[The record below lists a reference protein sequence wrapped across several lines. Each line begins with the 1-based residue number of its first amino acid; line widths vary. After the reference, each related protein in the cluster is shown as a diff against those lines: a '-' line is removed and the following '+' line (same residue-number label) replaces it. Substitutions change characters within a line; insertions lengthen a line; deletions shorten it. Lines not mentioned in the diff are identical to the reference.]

1 MPCTTS
7 PPLDRL
13 AAGSL
18 TTSCIKDSLI
28 SFVSKLLKVSRR
40 WFLKASAALG
50 GWSAFAATPVFNN
63 MPSTRQSKSAKSEN
77 KPGAVVVGAGAF
89 GGWTALHLL
98 RRGAQVT
105 LIDAWGPGNS
115 RASSGGETRIIRGT
129 YGPNQP
135 YTKMA
140 ARALQLWQENQ
151 KRWNRVLFRRMG
163 VLWMVARED
172 DSYEKGSLPML
183 KEAGLGYAELRQDE
197 LVRRWPQ
204 VSFDGVRWAIFE
216 PESGGLMAREACAAV
231 RDAFISEGG
240 KYVQGAVTPP
250 QTGEG
255 ELREIVLENGSHVA
269 ADRYVFACGPWL
281 GKVFPDVIGDKIRP
295 TRQEVFFFGTAAGDV
310 RFNPEKMPIW
320 VDHGERFFYGFPVIE
335 RRGFKIADDTRGPLF
350 DPSNGQRVASAEGL
364 ASAREHLGLRF
375 PALKNAPLLESRVC
389 QYENSPDQNFIM
401 DRHPRAANVWLLGGG
416 SGHGFKHGPA
426 VGEMAAEM
434 VMTEKIPNPLFAL
447 SRFK

>member
-1 MPCTTS
+1 MAE
-7 PPLDRL
+7 RHR
-13 AAGSL
+13 G
-18 TTSCIKDSLI
+18 I
-28 SFVSKLLKVSRR
+28 
-40 WFLKASAALG
+40 
-50 GWSAFAATPVFNN
+50 
-63 MPSTRQSKSAKSEN
+63 
-77 KPGAVVVGAGAF
+77 VVVGAGAF

-135 YTKMA
+135 YSKMA

-163 VLWMVARED
+163 VLWMVAHED
-172 DSYEKGSLPML
+172 DSFEKGSLPML
-183 KEAGLGYAELRQDE
+183 KEAGIPYVEMNYNELAATY
-197 LVRRWPQ
+197 PQ
-204 VSFDGVRWAIFE
+204 VNFDGVRWAIFE

-231 RDAFISEGG
+231 RDAFVSEGG
-240 KYVQGAVTPP
+240 RYFQDSVLPP
-250 QTGEG
+250 QIRGG
-255 ELREIVLENGSHVA
+255 ELGEIILQSGMHVA
-269 ADRYVFACGPWL
+269 DDVRYVFACGPWL
-281 GKVFPDVIGDKIRP
+281 GNMFPDVIGEKIRP

-320 VDHGERFFYGFPVIE
+320 VDHGERYFYGFPVVE
-335 RRGFKIADDTRGPLF
+335 RRGFKIADDTRGPMF
-350 DPSNGQRVASAEGL
+350 DPTNGQRVASAEGF

-375 PALKNAPLLESRVC
+375 PMLKHAPLLESRVC

-434 VMTEKIPNPLFAL
+434 VLTEKIPNPLFAL
-447 SRFK
+447 ARLK

>member
-1 MPCTTS
+1 MTS
-7 PPLDRL
+7 R
-13 AAGSL
+13 GN
-18 TTSCIKDSLI
+18 KHSLI

-40 WFLKASAALG
+40 WFLQASAALG
-50 GWSAFAATPVFNN
+50 SGSALAATPFFNN
-63 MPSTRQSKSAKSEN
+63 MPSNRQSKPANSGN
-77 KPGAVVVGAGAF
+77 QPHVVVVGAGAF
-89 GGWTALHLL
+89 GGWTALYLL
-98 RRGAQVT
+98 RRGARVT
-105 LIDAWGPGNS
+105 LVDAWGPGNS

-129 YGPNQP
+129 YGANQP
-135 YTKMA
+135 YTKMV

-151 KRWNRVLFRRMG
+151 KRWNRVLFRRTG

-183 KEAGLGYAELRQDE
+183 KEAGIPFAELRHDE
-197 LVRRWPQ
+197 LLRRWPQ
-204 VSFDGVRWAIFE
+204 VSFEGVRWAIFE

-231 RDAFISEGG
+231 RDAFLKEGG
-240 KYVQGAVTPP
+240 EYRQASVQPP
-250 QTGEG
+250 QAGGG
-255 ELREIVLENGSHVA
+255 ELKQITLEDGSRLSA
-269 ADRYVFACGPWL
+269 NRFVFACGPWL
-281 GKVFPDVIGDKIRP
+281 GQVFPDLIGDRIRP

-320 VDHGERFFYGFPVIE
+320 VDHGERFFYGFPVVA

-350 DPSNGQRVASAEGL
+350 DPTHGEREASAEGL
-364 ASAREHLGLRF
+364 ASARQHLGLRF
-375 PALKNAPLLESRVC
+375 PALKDAPLLEARVC

-401 DRHPRAANVWLLGGG
+401 DRHPRAANLWLLGGG

-434 VMTEKIPNPLFAL
+434 VITEKSPNPLFAL

>member
-1 MPCTTS
+1 MCGAC
-7 PPLDRL
+7 LL
-13 AAGSL
+13 AGSL
-18 TTSCIKDSLI
+18 TTPCNKDSLI
-28 SFVSKLLKVSRR
+28 PFVSKLLKVSRR

-50 GWSAFAATPVFNN
+50 GASAFAPIFNN
-63 MPSTRQSKSAKSEN
+63 MPSDRQSKSAKSTS
-77 KPGAVVVGAGAF
+77 KPHVIVVGAGAF
-89 GGWTALHLL
+89 GGWTALYLL
-98 RRGAQVT
+98 RRGARVT
-105 LIDAWGPGNS
+105 LVDAWGPGNS

-151 KRWNRVLFRRMG
+151 KRWNRVLFRRTG

-183 KEAGLGYAELRQDE
+183 REAGLPFAELRHDE

-204 VSFDGVRWAIFE
+204 VSFEGVRWAIFE

-231 RDAFISEGG
+231 RDAFRQEGG
-240 KYVQGAVTPP
+240 EYRQAAVQPP
-250 QTGEG
+250 QVAGA
-255 ELREIVLENGSHVA
+255 ELQYITLEDGSPLS
-269 ADRYVFACGPWL
+269 ADRYLFACGPWL

-295 TRQEVFFFGTAAGDV
+295 TRQEVFFFGTASGDA
-310 RFNPEKMPIW
+310 RFNPDKMPIW
-320 VDHGERFFYGFPVIE
+320 VDHGERFFYGFPVVE

-350 DPSNGQRVASAEGL
+350 DPTHGQRVASAEGL
-364 ASAREHLGLRF
+364 ASARQHLGQRF
-375 PALKNAPLLESRVC
+375 PALKDAPLLESRVC

-401 DRHPRAANVWLLGGG
+401 DRHPQAANLWLLGGG

-426 VGEMAAEM
+426 VGEMMAEA
-434 VMTEKIPNPLFAL
+434 VMTEKPPNPLFLL
-447 SRFK
+447 SRFKG

>member
-1 MPCTTS
+1 MSGRTTPCE
-7 PPLDRL
+7 PGL

-18 TTSCIKDSLI
+18 TTHCFKDSLI

-40 WFLKASAALG
+40 GFLKASAALG
-50 GWSAFAATPVFNN
+50 GWTAFAAAPVFNN

-77 KPGAVVVGAGAF
+77 KPSVAVVGAGAF

-98 RRGAQVT
+98 RRGAQVM

-140 ARALQLWQENQ
+140 ARALQLWQESQ
-151 KRWNRVLFRRMG
+151 KRWNRVLFRRLG

-172 DSYEKGSLPML
+172 DSFEKGSLPML
-183 KEAGLGYAELRQDE
+183 KEAGIPFVELSYND
-197 LVRRWPQ
+197 LSATYPQ
-204 VSFDGVRWAIFE
+204 VNFDGVRWAIFE

-231 RDAFISEGG
+231 RDAFLSEGG
-240 KYVQGAVTPP
+240 KYLQGAVLTPRIVA
-250 QTGEG
+250 G
-255 ELREIVLENGSHVA
+255 ELQGLDLQSGLHVA
-269 ADRYVFACGPWL
+269 AQRYVFACGPWL
-281 GKVFPDVIGDKIRP
+281 GNMFPDVIGDKIRP

-335 RRGFKIADDTRGPLF
+335 RRGFKIADDTRGPMF
-350 DPSNGQRVASAEGL
+350 DPTNGQRVASAEGL

>member
-1 MPCTTS
+1 M
-7 PPLDRL
+7 
-13 AAGSL
+13 
-18 TTSCIKDSLI
+18 
-28 SFVSKLLKVSRR
+28 
-40 WFLKASAALG
+40 KASAALG
-50 GWSAFAATPVFNN
+50 GWTAFAAMPVFTN
-63 MPSTRQSKSAKSEN
+63 MPSIRKSKSAKSES
-77 KPGAVVVGAGAF
+77 KPAVIVVGAGAF
-89 GGWTALHLL
+89 GGWTALYLL

-163 VLWMVARED
+163 VLWMVAHED
-172 DSYEKGSLPML
+172 DSFEKGSLPML
-183 KEAGLGYAELRQDE
+183 KEAGIPFAKMDYNDLSRTY
-197 LVRRWPQ
+197 PQ
-204 VSFDGVRWAIFE
+204 VNFDGVRWAIFE
-216 PESGGLMAREACAAV
+216 AESGGLMAREACAAV
-231 RDAFISEGG
+231 RDAFVAEGG
-240 KYVQGAVTPP
+240 KYVQGAVLAPRIAA
-250 QTGEG
+250 G
-255 ELREIVLENGSHVA
+255 ELTGLALQSGLHIA
-269 ADRYVFACGPWL
+269 AQRYVFACGPWL
-281 GKVFPDVIGDKIRP
+281 GKMFPDVIGDKIRP

-320 VDHGERFFYGFPVIE
+320 VDHGERFFYGFPVVE
-335 RRGFKIADDTRGPLF
+335 RRGFKIADDTRGPMF
-350 DPSNGQRVASAEGL
+350 DPTNGQRVASAEGL

-375 PALKNAPLLESRVC
+375 PMLKHAPLLESRVC

-426 VGEMAAEM
+426 VGEMVANL
-434 VMTEKIPNPLFAL
+434 VLTEKPPNPLFAL